1 MIVPS
6 VMFEVP
12 LATHPHQYLVLP
24 FFLILIIPADV
35 LVFCYGFSFISL
47 ITNYLEHVFM
57 NLLANLYIT
66 IYQVSCSFKEKSI
79 ILLLLNCKC
88 VENKF
93 LYILDIRPLSDTCIR
108 KFSSS
113 LYLIFHFL
121 SSDFWQVKKLKIF
134 LKFIYYFCLLGL
146 LIYSSL
152 ETVIYLVEI
161 FSYLVLQNFY
171 SFILHLGIW
180 SIYN

>member
-57 NLLANLYIT
+57 NLLAIYISPFIKSLAHLKKNRLY
-66 IYQVSCSFKEKSI
+66 F
-79 ILLLLNCKC
+79 
-88 VENKF
+88 
-93 LYILDIRPLSDTCIR
+93 
-108 KFSSS
+108 
-113 LYLIFHFL
+113 
-121 SSDFWQVKKLKIF
+121 
-134 LKFIYYFCLLGL
+134 FIEL
-146 LIYSSL
+146 
-152 ETVIYLVEI
+152 
-161 FSYLVLQNFY
+161 
-171 SFILHLGIW
+171 
-180 SIYN
+180 